1 MKKNFYILFIKNFLD
16 IIEFWLKKGSQREL
30 FFFYFFDKKIKLEII
45 KSKKSKKKSKID
57 KKNCI
62 FAIIF

>member
-1 MKKNFYILFIKNFLD
+1 MFIKHLLD

-45 KSKKSKKKSKID
+45 KSKKSKKKAKLI